1 VSYKINSQPEV
12 KGVEVTEYPK
22 EVDTQGEETYDEDT
36 AVKRSIIKK
45 SAKKKLLLPEIT
57 LIEPKA
63 RLYQNLSSPNEQ
75 PCGGTEKGLVHF
87 IATPGSRNYF

>member
-1 VSYKINSQPEV
+1 MSYKINSQPEV
-12 KGVEVTEYPK
+12 KGEEVTEYPK
-22 EVDTQGEETYDEDT
+22 EVDTQGEETYDEET

-63 RLYQNLSSPNEQ
+63 RLYLNLSAPNEQ

>member
-1 VSYKINSQPEV
+1 MSYKINSQPEV
-12 KGVEVTEYPK
+12 KGEEVTEYPK

-36 AVKRSIIKK
+36 AVKKSIIKK

-63 RLYQNLSSPNEQ
+63 RLYQNLSAPNEQ